1 LVLLPSEAPAFV
13 PLLAAA
19 KVPIAETRIA
29 TSSAVSITGKIA
41 AEVAADTELKEMAQ
55 KAMSS
60 YVRSVL
66 LQTNKNVFKASELPV
81 NEYGESLGLAIVP
94 KLKKMLSTAA
104 ARSSSTTSK
113 DALADTLVLRA
124 ESNKL
129 KNANKSLMRL
139 KAKIAEEKA
148 EKKKAKAEEEDDEED
163 DDEEEDEEEEDED
176 EKRGLAEEEEDD
188 DEDEELLVRKHQQGQ
203 ILDNDDSN
211 LEIPNLSN
219 LTDHERARVH
229 RIMRDTVAIGAV
241 GSKQA
246 ADKAAGRSTPFEKIV
261 AEKRKSGGANDDSIA
276 LTKDS
281 VLAAA
286 AAHTAKV
293 AARLAVT
300 SARDKEL
307 EKVRVREMKRA
318 AKKRNRDVIEEEEVE
333 EEEEEEEEEEMEE
346 EGVDN
351 PSSELVDDAKK
362 KSNKDSTESLEDIAL
377 RLMKKK
383 KV

>member
-1 LVLLPSEAPAFV
+1 
-13 PLLAAA
+13 
-19 KVPIAETRIA
+19 
-29 TSSAVSITGKIA
+29 
-41 AEVAADTELKEMAQ
+41 M
-55 KAMSS
+55 
-60 YVRSVL
+60 
-66 LQTNKNVFKASELPV
+66 
-81 NEYGESLGLAIVP
+81 
-94 KLKKMLSTAA
+94 
-104 ARSSSTTSK
+104 
-113 DALADTLVLRA
+113 
-124 ESNKL
+124 
-129 KNANKSLMRL
+129 
-139 KAKIAEEKA
+139 
-148 EKKKAKAEEEDDEED
+148 
-163 DDEEEDEEEEDED
+163 
-176 EKRGLAEEEEDD
+176 
-188 DEDEELLVRKHQQGQ
+188 LVRKHQQEQ
-203 ILDNDDSN
+203 VFDNDDSN

-229 RIMRDTVAIGAV
+229 RIMRDTVAIGAASSAL

-333 EEEEEEEEEEMEE
+333 EKEEEEEEEMEE

-351 PSSELVDDAKK
+351 SSSELVEDAKK
-362 KSNKDSTESLEDIAL
+362 RSKKEPSATSTESLEDIAI